1 MSTSSC
7 PLEGNP
13 DLYGL
18 GIRIG
23 IYIQMLTVQL
33 SGILS
38 AYFQVED
45 NIGQGTIIFVLSTAI
60 VLVRLVNASVN
71 GGNGG
76 DDGRPVEPVEV
87 FPLVTLLLLQVGVC
101 RVSAS
106 NKTTLLIWTA
116 ELVGL
121 TALFSWFWWHG
132 MDLLPNSCP
141 RDHDKAFFFAK
152 VGIWGWYR
160 SFNKATSV
168 LASVAASFALIANVG
183 TYIIF
188 VVFAILRFARRRS
201 DDQDSAVSKS
211 DEDAPRNNIEI
222 SIDLIVNI
230 GAIVY
235 VEMALRW
242 NQISGVYSLDSP
254 GQFMPFVIALGQL
267 LSVFFSAAKYLLQWD
282 ANESLFDHDQ
292 DVLQCHHGDTGRWLR
307 NDTEDIALT

>member
-1 MSTSSC
+1 MSTLSC
-7 PLEGNP
+7 PLEGNA

-33 SGILS
+33 SGLLS

-45 NIGQGTIIFVLSTAI
+45 NIGQGTIVFVLSTAI
-60 VLVRLVNASVN
+60 VLVRLINASVN

-76 DDGRPVEPVEV
+76 DNGRPVEPVEV

-106 NKTTLLIWTA
+106 NKTTLLIWTT
-116 ELVGL
+116 EFVGL

-160 SFNKATSV
+160 SFNKASSV
-168 LASVAASFALIANVG
+168 FAALAASFALVANIGAFIV
-183 TYIIF
+183 YA
-188 VVFAILRFARRRS
+188 VFSILRFARKQS
-201 DDQDSAVSKS
+201 DDEDSTVAKS
-211 DEDAPRNNIEI
+211 DQDAPRNKIAV

-267 LSVFFSAAKYLLQWD
+267 FSVFFSAAKYLLQSD
-282 ANESLFDHDQ
+282 ANESLLDHDQ
-292 DVLQCHHGDTGRWLR
+292 DVLQCYHADAGRWVR